1 MALGKS
7 CEKMNALSSTE
18 NQYMDRENL
27 SELHY
32 AALEYAANG
41 FPIFPCVPNGKAP
54 ACTNGFQRA
63 TTDIEQINA
72 WWFQCPDYNI
82 ATVPELTGYCVI
94 DAEATG
100 LEAWGRICDVRTF
113 ANATPRGGRH
123 YWFKGSLPGRVRP
136 FNGYDIDTR
145 GRGSYVLLPPSIVYD
160 KLYETVDDTD
170 IAPLPEH
177 VSQLVVQRKHD
188 IQAAAIGLELDL
200 PANIERALS
209 HLKSAVTRGLTPGE
223 GERNNKTFVMACELK
238 DLGLTPHTVLEVIED
253 WWNPECKPPMEH
265 DEIEIIVGSAFV
277 NGQNA
282 PGAYAVGKVH
292 EVFANLVANAPAI
305 IEKPAYYALADDD
318 GMDAVGDAE
327 FLFDTALPRRGTV
340 LVYGPSQQY
349 KSFLMLDLA
358 LALVTGL
365 DGWGLKPSRT
375 GPVVYSALEGR
386 EGIMRDRRPAWRLA
400 RGVTGKT
407 KFYVNRAPMLQTRDF
422 HEYIAAIEKRLGDEK
437 PVAIFFETAAKMLA
451 GLDPTRDVPQLIV
464 FCEQLAD
471 HFDCVV
477 VMSHHSGHDADKGP
491 KDSSTYG
498 QGFDTVIQVSKVGHL
513 VCEATI
519 KKHKDAAEPDKP
531 FTFQGQEVGKSLV
544 FQRTTLEQHKA
555 LTKREDH
562 FAPAKVGAA
571 LRALKAV
578 GAENAVPTAVLAQEL
593 VLVAENETLE
603 ERDNAL
609 RSASVRLNRLGKTV
623 LEAYC
628 TKAKGQTLW
637 HLPD

>member
-1 MALGKS
+1 MS
-7 CEKMNALSSTE
+7 
-18 NQYMDRENL
+18 REVF
-27 SELHY
+27 SELHE
-32 AALEYAANG
+32 AAIEYARNG
-41 FPIFPCVPNGKAP
+41 FPVFPCVPNGKAP
-54 ACTNGFQRA
+54 ACANGFRDA
-63 TTDIEQINA
+63 TLDESQIDE
-72 WWFQCPDYNI
+72 WWSKMPMANI
-82 ATVPELTGYCVI
+82 GTEPERTGHCVL
-94 DAEATG
+94 DVEATG
-100 LEAWGRICDVRTF
+100 LEAWDGIQANNGHVRTF
-113 ANATPRGGRH
+113 ANSTPRGGRH
-123 YWFKGSLPGRVRP
+123 FWFRGSLPPRVRL

-145 GRGSYVLLPPSIVYD
+145 GRASYVLLPPSIVAG
-160 KLYETVDDTD
+160 KLYETVDDAD
-170 IAPLPEH
+170 IAPLPDYIA
-177 VSQLVVQRKHD
+177 QLAVQRKHD
-188 IQAAAIGLELDL
+188 IQAAAIGQELDL
-200 PANIERALS
+200 PANVERALS
-209 HLKSAVTRGLTPGE
+209 HVKSAVARGKAPGQ
-223 GERNNKTFVMACELK
+223 GSRDNDTFIMACELK
-238 DLGLTPHTVLEVIED
+238 DLGLTPHTVLELIED
-253 WWNPECKPPMEH
+253 WWNPECKPPQEH
-265 DEIEIIVGSAFV
+265 DDIERIVGSAFV

-292 EVFANLVANAPAI
+292 EVFATLVANAPAI
-305 IEKPAYYALADDD
+305 VEKPAYYALADDD

-327 FLFDTALPRRGTV
+327 FLFDTVLPRRGTV

-358 LALVTGL
+358 LAIATGL

-407 KFYVNRAPMLQTRDF
+407 KFYVNRAPMLRMQDYE
-422 HEYIAAIEKRLGDEK
+422 EYIGAIKERLGNEK

-562 FAPAKVGAA
+562 FAGPKVGAA
-571 LRALKAV
+571 LKAV
-578 GAENAVPTAVLAQEL
+578 NARGLENAVSTASLALEL
-593 VLVAENETLE
+593 VPAVENETLE
-603 ERDNAL
+603 ERDSAL
-609 RSASVRLNRLGKTV
+609 RSASVKLNRLGKTV